1 MRQRGDTL
9 FTVLTTEEGLGEE
22 LRPVIL
28 VLSLTSRTQVGKMR
42 NIPKPKTARDIK
54 SEQDEREVKRLIRE
68 FKRGNK
74 QAFSELVRRYRNQV
88 ASLAYKMVNDYDE
101 AADITQIVFVKM
113 SKNIWRYDEKKK
125 FYTWLYRIT
134 VNASIDYI
142 RKHQRYR
149 HESIENFHDILENI
163 DDNPEFTFRRQQLR
177 NHIDRATKT
186 LNEKQRSA
194 FVLRDMEGCKVDD
207 VANIMNMPE
216 ATVRWYLHRARA
228 KIRKE
233 LLKRCPHLL
242 VMMGIK

>member
-1 MRQRGDTL
+1 MARPRKIHPKRLTDT
-9 FTVLTTEEGLGEE
+9 
-22 LRPVIL
+22 
-28 VLSLTSRTQVGKMR
+28 
-42 NIPKPKTARDIK
+42 K
-54 SEQDEREVKRLIRE
+54 SDQDETEVKRLIRE

-74 QAFSELVRRYRNQV
+74 RAFSELVRRYRNQV
-88 ASLAYKMVNDYDE
+88 ASLAYRMVNDYDE
-101 AADITQIVFVKM
+101 AADIAQIVFVKM
-113 SKNIWRYDEKKK
+113 AKNIWRYDEKKK

-142 RKHQRYR
+142 RKHQRFR
-149 HESIENFHDILENI
+149 HEPIDNFHEVLENV
-163 DDNPEFTFRRQQLR
+163 DDNPEFSFRKQQL
-177 NHIDRATKT
+177 NNYIDQATKT

-233 LLKRCPHLL
+233 LIRRCPHLL
-242 VMMGIK
+242 VMMGIR